1 MSLLLTLKNF
11 NLISKLKICFC
22 DINIDLVNFII
33 MLIIFINVS
42 LSFDRDPDNF
52 STYIFVSLFL

>member
-42 LSFDRDPDNF
+42 LSFDRDPDDF
-52 STYIFVSLFL
+52 SPYIFVSLFL